1 MKLNIDFSEFR
12 EFADNLQKTNELETA
27 LMTATQN
34 VARVF
39 HENLK
44 DLTPVKT
51 GNLRKMWSAGDN
63 LLFTVEPVRD
73 GYEVIFINE
82 ARADH
87 KDGVMYGVLVN
98 DGHHTVSGGWVM
110 GRFFVEDAVVMTK
123 NSSELDGLI
132 MKELQKWWVN
142 T

>member
-1 MKLNIDFSEFR
+1 MKLKIDFSEFR

-27 LMTATQN
+27 LMTAAQN

-63 LLFTVEPVRD
+63 LLFTVEKVQD
-73 GYEVIFINE
+73 GYDVIFINE
-82 ARADH
+82 DI
-87 KDGVMYGVLVN
+87 KIIFC
-98 DGHHTVSGGWVM
+98 SIP
-110 GRFFVEDAVVMTK
+110 
-123 NSSELDGLI
+123 NSYNKTE
-132 MKELQKWWVN
+132 E
-142 T
+142 